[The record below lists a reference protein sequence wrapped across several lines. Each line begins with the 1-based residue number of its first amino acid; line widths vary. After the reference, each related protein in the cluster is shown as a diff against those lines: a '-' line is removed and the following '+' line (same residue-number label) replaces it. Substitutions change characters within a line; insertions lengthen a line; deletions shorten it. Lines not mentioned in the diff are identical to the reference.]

1 MAAFLDF
8 VRLTFLVLLLT
19 VPWGA
24 IAADEDPLQDV
35 CVADINAQVKVNGF
49 VCKASISAP
58 DFVSPILR
66 KPGNINNKLGSSVTA
81 AGAANFPGLNTQ
93 GLSFARIDYAPG
105 GVVPPH
111 NHPRASEVLFVVYG
125 TLRVGFVTSSPEFT
139 LFTNTLYP
147 GDLTVFPRGLVH
159 FIINVGDTQALS
171 LSGLDSQNPGASLL
185 PNVLFAS
192 NPTIGDDV
200 LGKAFNLP
208 PWEIEKIKAA
218 VKG

>member
-1 MAAFLDF
+1 MAACVDILGLCLFG
-8 VRLTFLVLLLT
+8 LVL
-19 VPWGA
+19 VFPWGA

-35 CVADINAQVKVNGF
+35 CVADLNAQLKVNGF
-49 VCKASISAP
+49 PCKASVSAS
-58 DFVSPILR
+58 DFVSPMLR
-66 KPGNINNKLGSSVTA
+66 QAGNTNNKLGSNVTA

-111 NHPRASEVLFVVYG
+111 IHPRATEVLFVVSG
-125 TLRVGFVTSSPEFT
+125 TLRVGFVTSSPDFT

-147 GDLTVFPRGLVH
+147 GDLTVFPRALVH

-200 LGKAFNLP
+200 LDKAFNLP
-208 PWEIEKIKAA
+208 ESEIEKIKAA

>member
-1 MAAFLDF
+1 MAAF
-8 VRLTFLVLLLT
+8 VHFLGLCFLGLLVA

-35 CVADINAQVKVNGF
+35 CVADPNAQVKVNGF
-49 VCKASISAP
+49 VCKAMPNAS
-58 DFVSPILR
+58 DFVSPLLR
-66 KPGNINNKLGSSVTA
+66 KAENTNNKLGSSVTV

-111 NHPRASEVLFVVYG
+111 NHPRASEVLFVMAG
-125 TLRVGFVTSSPEFT
+125 TLRVGFVSSDGNST

-147 GDLTVFPRGLVH
+147 GDLTVFSRGLVH
-159 FIINVGDTQALS
+159 FIINVGDSQAFS
-171 LSGLDSQNPGASLL
+171 LSGLDSQNLGASLL
-185 PNVLFAS
+185 PTVLFAS

-208 PWEIEKIKAA
+208 QKEIDMIKAA
-218 VKG
+218 LKG